1 MRTFFFS
8 DLAHCLN
15 FFSKGYGINII
26 SKSAF
31 IGSQLYPTNKV
42 VNNVEI
48 PLIEINGMQFTTL
61 ETLFERLESMGIHYK
76 PFIKLPWTTAYPFFR
91 EGEKWYPYPIL
102 TKNGE
107 VFVAYTMLK
116 GGIDQNN
123 LNNYWGYGLIL
134 ISIAALIV
142 IITGPLNLSRNHTR
156 IDHLPTSGQEPP
168 GD

>member
-15 FFSKGYGINII
+15 FFSKGYDINII
-26 SKSAF
+26 SESAF
-31 IGSQLYPTNKV
+31 IGSRLYPTNKV

-107 VFVAYTMLK
+107 VFVAYTKNEADITETERMATHADRNGKADIFNPMQPRKWKTEADLERELN
-116 GGIDQNN
+116 QN
-123 LNNYWGYGLIL
+123 G
-134 ISIAALIV
+134 
-142 IITGPLNLSRNHTR
+142 
-156 IDHLPTSGQEPP
+156 
-168 GD
+168 